1 MLCESFIIIEATYM
15 MAGVGMER
23 KMELVPKP
31 RSTLIYREKLF
42 LSQIF
47 AELLLDIRI

>member
-1 MLCESFIIIEATYM
+1 MLCESSIVIEAIYM
-15 MAGVGMER
+15 MAGVGMKR

-31 RSTLIYREKLF
+31 RSTVINREKLF

-47 AELLLDIRI
+47 TEFLLDIRI